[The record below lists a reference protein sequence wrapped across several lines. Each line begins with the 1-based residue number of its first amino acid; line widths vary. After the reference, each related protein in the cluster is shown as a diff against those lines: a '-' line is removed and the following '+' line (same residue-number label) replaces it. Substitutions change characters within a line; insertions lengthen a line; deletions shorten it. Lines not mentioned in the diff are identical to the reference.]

1 MSNMILGIAGSTRS
15 GSLNKRLVRAALH
28 HAEAG
33 GATTRFI
40 DLRSLEIPLYDGD
53 LEAESGL
60 PEGVRHLR
68 KALLEAP
75 GVLVASPEYNG
86 SFSAVL
92 KNAIDWT
99 TRPDP
104 DQPETPSSAWT
115 GRAVGLLSASPGGLG
130 GIRGLI
136 QLRTVLSG
144 IGALVIPGQIGL
156 GKAHEVVTEAG
167 IIEHEEWRNRV
178 ATVVDNLVLT
188 AGRINPS

>member
-1 MSNMILGIAGSTRS
+1 MSKMILGIAGSTRS
-15 GSLNKRLVRAALH
+15 ASLNKRLVQAALH
-28 HAEAG
+28 HADAG
-33 GATTRFI
+33 GAVTKFI

-68 KALLEAP
+68 KAILESA

-104 DQPETPSSAWT
+104 DHPETPSSAWA
-115 GRAVGLLSASPGGLG
+115 GRAIAMLSASPGGLG
-130 GIRGLI
+130 GVRGLI

-144 IGALVIPGQIGL
+144 IGALVIPGQINL
-156 GKAHEVVTEAG
+156 GKAHEVLNEAG
-167 IIEHEEWRNRV
+167 VIEHEKWRNKL

-188 AGRINPS
+188 AGQIKPS

>member
-1 MSNMILGIAGSTRS
+1 M
-15 GSLNKRLVRAALH
+15 
-28 HAEAG
+28 
-33 GATTRFI
+33 
-40 DLRSLEIPLYDGD
+40 
-53 LEAESGL
+53 
-60 PEGVRHLR
+60 
-68 KALLEAP
+68 
-75 GVLVASPEYNG
+75 LVASPEYNG

-104 DQPETPSSAWT
+104 DQPEIPSSAWA

-167 IIEHEEWRNRV
+167 VIEHEEWRNRV
-178 ATVVDNLVLT
+178 AGVVDDLVLT
-188 AGRINPS
+188 AGRVNPS